1 MNIKH
6 EGIKHYFRAVNFLE
20 YWLFEKDTISDLP
33 KAIYLQDGFTAIF
46 RLPFKLP

>member
-6 EGIKHYFRAVNFLE
+6 EGIKHYFRTVNFPE
-20 YWLFEKDTISDLP
+20 YWLFKKDTILSLP
-33 KAIYLQDGFTAIF
+33 KAIYLREGFTATF